1 MEAGFGGEAHHFYAM
16 SAADLRVMGKRSLEW
31 DLNEWKWDGDLFMA
45 SQLNPVPSGCM
56 DQQFLPLGSGIPLT
70 GGASNSSSSCSD
82 EVNLEVE
89 RGKRELEKRRRVIV
103 LEDDNSND
111 EEEGTLALK
120 LGGQDYQVAERE
132 VRNWEGMNGKKTKLV
147 GGTSNRAVCQVD
159 HCGADLSHAKDYHR
173 RHRVCE
179 MHSKATKALVG
190 NSMQR
195 FCQQCSRFQELQEF
209 DEGKRSCRRRLAGHN
224 KRRRKTNPDTV
235 VNGSTMND
243 DQTSGYLLISLLKIL
258 SNMHFVA
265 NRSDQATDQDLLSHF
280 LRSLAG
286 QTGEQ
291 GGKTI
296 SGILKEAPN
305 SQSAGNSLGNSELV
319 STLFTN
325 GPHDPSRTFK
335 DHHPVPVTEMPQQGL
350 RLDEARGGDIQT
362 ASSSKPS
369 ILSSPPVYSEVRD
382 STARQI
388 KMNNFDLNDIYID
401 SDDGMEDIDRLPDP
415 ANMGTSSLDSHQSS
429 PPQTSGH
436 SDSVSAQSPAS
447 SSGDAQSRTDRIVF
461 KLFGKEPNDFPL
473 VLRAQILDWLSH
485 SPTDIESYI
494 RPGCIIL
501 TIYLCQSEAAWEELC
516 HDLSSS
522 LNRLLDVSDDSF
534 WRTGWVYI
542 RVQHQ
547 IAFIYNG
554 QVVID
559 TSLPIRSN
567 NYGKILSVKPIAIST
582 SERAQFSVKGINLTR
597 PATRLLCALEGN
609 CQVEENT
616 HDSTDALD
624 NFEDH
629 DELQSI
635 NFSCSIHAVNGR
647 GFIEIEDHGFS
658 SSFFPF
664 IVAEEDVCSE
674 IRTLES
680 ALESTE
686 TSADF
691 VGTRKMEA
699 KNQALDF
706 IHEMGW
712 LLHRSQLKSRLG
724 RMDPNEDL
732 FPLKRFKWLMEFS
745 MDQDWCAVVRK
756 LLDILLDGTV
766 GAGEHPSM
774 NLALAQMGLLH
785 RAVRRNSRALVELLL
800 RYQVSN
806 ELRSES
812 VELFGGGNES
822 FLFRPDV
829 LGPAGLTPLHI
840 AAGKDGSEN
849 VLDALTNDLKMVG
862 IEAWKSARDSTGST
876 PEDYARLRGHFSY
889 IHLVQR
895 KINKRSAAGH
905 VVLDIPSAPSDCNAN
920 QKQSNELTTSFE
932 IGAESRRVRQ
942 HCKLC
947 DQKLAYGTACRSLV
961 YRPVMLSLV
970 TIAVVCVCVALLFK
984 SSPEVLYV
992 FRPFRWEMLGYGTS

>member
-31 DLNEWKWDGDLFMA
+31 DMNEWKWDGDLFMA
-45 SQLNPVPSGCM
+45 SRLNPVPSGCM
-56 DQQFLPLGSGIPLT
+56 DRQFLPIGSGIPLI
-70 GGASNSSSSCSD
+70 GGSSNSSSSCSG

-89 RGKRELEKRRRVIV
+89 REKRELEKRRRVIV
-103 LEDDNSND
+103 LEDENSND

-132 VRNWEGMNGKKTKLV
+132 VRNWEGMNGNKTKLV

-179 MHSKATKALVG
+179 MHSKASKALVG

-258 SNMHFVA
+258 SNMHS
-265 NRSDQATDQDLLSHF
+265 NRSDQATDQDLLSHI
-280 LRSLAG
+280 LRSLAS

-291 GGKTI
+291 GGKNI

-305 SQSAGNSLGNSELV
+305 SLNAGNSLGNSELV

-335 DHHPVPVTEMPQQGL
+335 DHHPVPAPEMPQQGL
-350 RLDEARGGDIQT
+350 RVDEARGGDIQT

-415 ANMGTSSLDSHQSS
+415 TNMGTSSLDSHQSS

-447 SSGDAQSRTDRIVF
+447 SSGDAQ
-461 KLFGKEPNDFPL
+461 
-473 VLRAQILDWLSH
+473 
-485 SPTDIESYI
+485 
-494 RPGCIIL
+494 
-501 TIYLCQSEAAWEELC
+501 LC

-559 TSLPIRSN
+559 TSLPIRSD

-582 SERAQFSVKGINLTR
+582 SERVQFSVKGINLTR

-647 GFIEIEDHGFS
+647 GFIE
-658 SSFFPF
+658 
-664 IVAEEDVCSE
+664 V
-674 IRTLES
+674 
-680 ALESTE
+680 
-686 TSADF
+686 
-691 VGTRKMEA
+691 
-699 KNQALDF
+699 
-706 IHEMGW
+706 
-712 LLHRSQLKSRLG
+712 LLK
-724 RMDPNEDL
+724 
-732 FPLKRFKWLMEFS
+732 
-745 MDQDWCAVVRK
+745 
-756 LLDILLDGTV
+756 I
-766 GAGEHPSM
+766 
-774 NLALAQMGLLH
+774 MGL
-785 RAVRRNSRALVELLL
+785 AAA
-800 RYQVSN
+800 
-806 ELRSES
+806 
-812 VELFGGGNES
+812 S
-822 FLFRPDV
+822 FL
-829 LGPAGLTPLHI
+829 L
-840 AAGKDGSEN
+840 
-849 VLDALTNDLKMVG
+849 
-862 IEAWKSARDSTGST
+862 
-876 PEDYARLRGHFSY
+876 
-889 IHLVQR
+889 
-895 KINKRSAAGH
+895 
-905 VVLDIPSAPSDCNAN
+905 
-920 QKQSNELTTSFE
+920 
-932 IGAESRRVRQ
+932 
-942 HCKLC
+942 
-947 DQKLAYGTACRSLV
+947 
-961 YRPVMLSLV
+961 
-970 TIAVVCVCVALLFK
+970 
-984 SSPEVLYV
+984 
-992 FRPFRWEMLGYGTS
+992 